1 MSEYELRL
9 GVDRAP
15 GEVFAGLR
23 SMTEFP
29 RWSDVILAVEP
40 DGDTSSWTVAFRG
53 GLVRWTQRDTVH
65 EADRRLSFEQ
75 IDGDFVALAG
85 EWAVEP
91 GTVTYRVSVRTSVP
105 NLAGA
110 IDPMIGRT
118 LLRGALAVVTAVA
131 DGAETL
137 SGGELLQ
144 DPRFARSLP

>member
-1 MSEYELRL
+1 MSDYELRL

-23 SMTEFP
+23 AMTDFP

-40 DGDTSSWTVAFRG
+40 DGGTSSWTVAFRG
-53 GLVRWTQRDTVH
+53 GLVRWTQRDTVD
-65 EADRRLSFEQ
+65 EAERRLAFEQ
-75 IDGDFVALAG
+75 VDGDFVALSG

-105 NLAGA
+105 HLAGA

-131 DGAETL
+131 DGAETQ
-137 SGGELLQ
+137 SGGDLLQ
-144 DPRFARSLP
+144 DPRFERSLP